1 MTFRV
6 QDGVFSPDFK
16 LSELERVLF
25 REFEDKLREKGFR
38 YLAVP
43 ESVRTEAF
51 YRQGVAFD
59 ADAYW
64 VDGHHMLNGS
74 AEQGILDYFMDK
86 GVEPMHIYS
95 YSHCF
100 RREKDLNEL
109 VRLKEF
115 KKLEQFCF
123 CHEAA
128 AEFEFNNLIFNA
140 IEFLTHHD
148 IKHRVVDVTK
158 RDLGYHVK
166 KYDIE
171 IETKTYG
178 WVESH
183 SCTYF
188 GTQQTQRLGITG
200 ATHTISNTG
209 IASPRILIPFIE
221 RM

>member
-1 MTFRV
+1 MNYSVRE
-6 QDGVFSPDFK
+6 GVFYPDLE
-16 LSELERVLF
+16 LSELERSLF
-25 REFEDKLREKGFR
+25 RDFENRLRDKGFK

-43 ESVRTEAF
+43 ESVRAEAF

-59 ADAYW
+59 VDAYW

-74 AEQGILDYFMDK
+74 AEQGILDHFMDTD
-86 GVEPMHIYS
+86 VEPMRIYG
-95 YSHCF
+95 YTHCF
-100 RREKDLNEL
+100 RREKDLNDL
-109 VRLKEF
+109 VKLKEF
-115 KKLEQFCF
+115 KKLEQFVF
-123 CHEAA
+123 CKESEA
-128 AEFEFNNLIFNA
+128 ESEFNAVLFNSLG
-140 IEFLTHHD
+140 FLTSHD

-158 RDLGYHVK
+158 RDPGYHVK

-171 IETKTYG
+171 IETKSYG

-188 GTQQTQRLGITG
+188 GRQQTQRLGITG
-200 ATHTISNTG
+200 ANHTISNTG